1 MNPNFRVVSLFFDY
15 LYQHYSSLWYS
26 QFMINY
32 KLIFLLTLYILLLFS
47 DSSYGAKSIRIYWE
61 NGSLMNET
69 HYNGEKLGRVESC
82 PDKMIFVSKGFFW
95 TGEEGKLK
103 NIVNESF
110 CIDRTEVTQKKYKIK
125 MGVNPSHNN
134 GKNNPVE
141 NVSWFQ
147 AQQYC
152 KSLNKRLPTEK
163 EWEKAARS
171 GSKTKYY
178 WGNKI
183 NSLYLWYSHNSSYK
197 SHPVAL
203 KKPNDYGLSDML
215 GNVYEWTDSWYSKD
229 KKFRVL
235 RGGSWANRKNSVRV
249 SYRDRAGPSEKGSD
263 IGFRCVKKINRI
275 NSAL

>member
-1 MNPNFRVVSLFFDY
+1 
-15 LYQHYSSLWYS
+15 
-26 QFMINY
+26 
-32 KLIFLLTLYILLLFS
+32 
-47 DSSYGAKSIRIYWE
+47 
-61 NGSLMNET
+61 
-69 HYNGEKLGRVESC
+69 
-82 PDKMIFVSKGFFW
+82 
-95 TGEEGKLK
+95 
-103 NIVNESF
+103 
-110 CIDRTEVTQKKYKIK
+110 

-141 NVSWFQ
+141 NISWFQ
-147 AQQYC
+147 AQKYC